1 MGMTEELTVITERVD
16 DIPVLLAHMIKM
28 GLPNLLDEHFPV
40 HGNWQGLSLGWTST
54 VWLAHILSEGD
65 HRLNQ
70 VQPWA
75 EKRLET
81 LRSCSGQS
89 LDGLA
94 WSDDRLA
101 GVLTRLSDDQGWR
114 AFETSLNRQT
124 IRVYDLRPNCVRVDG
139 TTVSSYGAVSE
150 DGLLQFGH
158 SKDHRPDLPQLKVMQ
173 AVLDPLGMP
182 LATQVV
188 SGEKADDPLYV
199 PAIAQVRQGLA
210 RRDLLYVGDSK
221 MLAVATRAFIQAG
234 GDYYL
239 GPLSK
244 VQLPDEQLAAYL
256 QPVWAKQVELM
267 PVQRV
272 REGKPPELIAEGY
285 ELIEVLTAEVEQ
297 QSLTWVERRL
307 VIRSVQY
314 AQAGEVALQ
323 ARLTKAECALAEL
336 TQPKQG
342 KRRLTALEPL
352 QQAAEAIV
360 KQYRVEVLLSFS
372 YEEQVREWPV
382 RRYRQRPT
390 EVRVDRQVHLHVSRN
405 EAAIEQAVAQLGWRV
420 YATNQP
426 ADQLGLTQAVLAY
439 RQEYLVEHGFG
450 RLKGKPLSLSP
461 MYLQDDDRATGLVRL
476 LTIGLRVLT
485 LLEFVVR
492 RGLAQTQEKLTG
504 LYAGNP
510 KRATARPTAETL
522 LDAFKEI
529 HLTVVTIGQ
538 QVHRHLPPLSDLQQ
552 RILTQLGFSVDIYT
566 NLAGNFS
573 IPP

>member
-1 MGMTEELTVITERVD
+1 MTEELTVKTERVD
-16 DIPVLLAHMIKM
+16 DIPILLAHMIKM
-28 GLPNLLDEHFPV
+28 GLPQLLDEHFVV
-40 HGNWQGLSLGWTST
+40 HGNWQGLSLGWTTT
-54 VWLAHILSEGD
+54 VWLSHILSEGD

-70 VQPWA
+70 VEPWA
-75 EKRLET
+75 EQRLDS
-81 LRSCSGQS
+81 LRRCTGQA
-89 LDGLA
+89 LDALA

-101 GVLTRLSDDQGWR
+101 GVLTILSDDQRWTS
-114 AFETSLNRQT
+114 FESSLNRQT
-124 IRVYDLRPNCVRVDG
+124 IRVYDLSAQCVRVDG
-139 TTVSSYGAVSE
+139 TTVSSYGTVTE

-182 LATQVV
+182 VATQVV

-199 PAIAQVRQGLA
+199 PAIAQVRQGLE
-210 RRDLLYVGDSK
+210 RQGLLYVGDSK
-221 MLAVATRAFIQAG
+221 MLALPIRAFVQAG
-234 GDYYL
+234 QDYYL

-256 QPVWAKQVELM
+256 QPVWAKQVELT
-267 PVQRV
+267 PVQRI
-272 REGKPPELIAEGY
+272 REGQPPELIAEGY
-285 ELIEVLTAEVEQ
+285 ELSEVLTAEVEQ
-297 QSLTWVERRL
+297 ETLTWVERRL

-314 AQAGEVALQ
+314 AQAGEAALQ
-323 ARLTKAECALAEL
+323 ARLSKAEAALAEL

-342 KRRLTALEPL
+342 KRRLTTLEL
-352 QQAAEAIV
+352 VRQAAEAIV
-360 KQYRVEVLLSFS
+360 RAYRVEALLNLRF
-372 YEEQVREWPV
+372 EEQVHERWV
-382 RRYRQRPT
+382 RRYRQRPA
-390 EVRVDRQVHLHVSRN
+390 EVRIARTVQLQVSRN
-405 EAAIEQAVAQLGWRV
+405 EAAIQQAVAPLGWRV

-426 ADQLGLTQAVLAY
+426 ADQLSLAQAVWAY

-510 KRATARPTAETL
+510 KRATARPSAEML
-522 LDAFKEI
+522 LTAFKPI
-529 HLTVVTIGQ
+529 NLSVVTIGP

-552 RILTQLGFSVDIYT
+552 RILTLLGFSIDIYT
-566 NLAGNFS
+566 NLMGNFS